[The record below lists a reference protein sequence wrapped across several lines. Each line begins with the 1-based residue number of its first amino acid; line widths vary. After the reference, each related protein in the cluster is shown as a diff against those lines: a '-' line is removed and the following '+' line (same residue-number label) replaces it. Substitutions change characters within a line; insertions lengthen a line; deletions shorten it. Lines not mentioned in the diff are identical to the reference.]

1 MQFSLQ
7 GKTALVT
14 GASRGI
20 GRAIAQRL
28 AADGALVA
36 IHYGGND
43 TAANETLKAI
53 EQAGGQAFLVKAE
66 LGVNEDTDVLFTK
79 LEKELAGRPLDILVN
94 NAAVA
99 PQIAIHQTT
108 PEEFDRLFAINVRAP
123 FFIIQRALPLMPD
136 GGRIINI
143 SSGVTWFAT
152 PATVYSM
159 TKGALNVLGRSL
171 ANSLGPR
178 NITVNTISPGITD
191 TDMCLHT
198 ILLDPQDPQRIYV
211 AISAAGAFRSDDGG
225 KTWKPINQGLHS
237 EYIPDPAAEVG
248 HCVHRIAM
256 HTTRPNTLFM
266 VTRLRMPL
274 AIAQLKQLR
283 VTSSAEN
290 IDATMPI
297 VSVTAKP
304 LTGPVAFQKR
314 ISAVISVVTFESKI
328 ALKALSYA
336 AFKATFS
343 GLPVASSSR
352 SRS

>member
-1 MQFSLQ
+1 MQYRLN
-7 GKTALVT
+7 GKSALIT

-28 AADGALVA
+28 ASDGALVA

-43 TAANETLKAI
+43 AAANETLRTI
-53 EQAGGQAFLVKAE
+53 EQAGGQALLVRAE
-66 LGVNEDTDVLFTK
+66 LGVSGDIETLFTK

-108 PEEFDRLFAINVRAP
+108 PEEFDRIFAINVRAP
-123 FFIIQRALPLMPD
+123 FFIIQRVLPLMPD

-191 TDMCLHT
+191 TDMNPAIRDKDSKALE
-198 ILLDPQDPQRIYV
+198 RV
-211 AISAAGAFRSDDGG
+211 AAMTALGRPGGPADIGDVVAFFASDDARWITGQTLDVNGG
-225 KTWKPINQGLHS
+225 
-237 EYIPDPAAEVG
+237 
-248 HCVHRIAM
+248 
-256 HTTRPNTLFM
+256 LF
-266 VTRLRMPL
+266 L
-274 AIAQLKQLR
+274 
-283 VTSSAEN
+283 
-290 IDATMPI
+290 
-297 VSVTAKP
+297 
-304 LTGPVAFQKR
+304 GPKEQ
-314 ISAVISVVTFESKI
+314 
-328 ALKALSYA
+328 
-336 AFKATFS
+336 
-343 GLPVASSSR
+343 
-352 SRS
+352 